1 MARIL
6 DNPNGNTDRAIVE
19 YVPEELLPKVF
30 GAERAIGDE
39 LKSTMTIA
47 SAIQAIA
54 WKDLWAN
61 APHIVK
67 GKEFKYS
74 NCTVIDGLYVVTFYT
89 EMPEIKSP
97 QPEAR

>member
-19 YVPEELLPKVF
+19 YAPEELLPKVF
-30 GAERAIGDE
+30 DAE
-39 LKSTMTIA
+39 KSTFGN
-47 SAIQAIA
+47 AIQSIA

-74 NCTVIDGLYVVTFYT
+74 NCTVIDGLYIVTFYT
-89 EMPEIKSP
+89 ELPEIKSP